1 MVNNEVNMF
10 IKPVFDKRKKHDFKS
25 YIELRKLIKK
35 INKVS
40 PSFDM
45 MIEIYEFLKIIRN
58 VYMYA
63 DYENHNLFLAETPK
77 NYDAAMIYKE
87 SNFTIKYVLKKKNK
101 LIMIEITRNT
111 IKEDKEV
118 ISFCEG
124 DEVIHDIYD
133 EQKFLFIISCLM
145 NSVVNLMKYYYTNK
159 RF

>member
-1 MVNNEVNMF
+1 MDNNQVNMF
-10 IKPVFDKRKKHDFKS
+10 IKPIFDKRKKHHFKS
-25 YIELRKLIKK
+25 YIELRRLIKN
-35 INKVS
+35 INKTS

-45 MIEIYEFLKIIRN
+45 MIEIHEFLKIIRN

-63 DYENHNLFLAETPK
+63 DYENHNLFLAEIPK

-87 SNFTIKYVLKKKNK
+87 SNFAIKYVLKKKSK

-111 IKEDKEV
+111 IKEDKEI

-124 DEVIHDIYD
+124 DDIIKNVYD

-145 NSVVNLMKYYYTNK
+145 NSVVNLMKYYYNNK